1 MLRDEQNKGR
11 AMNADR
17 IISMILRRLMNTGIN
32 KGINLAANRGRDPN
46 DMTDEERTQAKQ
58 ARDNAKR
65 GRKAMQMG
73 RRIGR
78 F

>member
-1 MLRDEQNKGR
+1 
-11 AMNADR
+11 MNADR

>member
-1 MLRDEQNKGR
+1 
-11 AMNADR
+11 MNADR
-17 IISMILRRLMNTGIN
+17 IISMILRRLMNAGIN

-46 DMTDEERTQAKQ
+46 DMTDEERTLAKQ
-58 ARDNAKR
+58 ARDNATR

>member
-1 MLRDEQNKGR
+1 
-11 AMNADR
+11 MNADR

-32 KGINLAANRGRDPN
+32 KGINLAANRGRDTN
-46 DMTDEERTQAKQ
+46 EMTDEERTQAKQ
-58 ARDNAKR
+58 ARDIAKR